1 MKKPLGIACA
11 IIVLLSCTAAVLY
24 AADGPNAQPSQYAL
38 GDQTM
43 SINAGLFLPLFL
55 LPNGVWF
62 LAPSGETGSPPHLYP
77 GVVGS
82 LAWAAYVTPQIR
94 VGAEVAG
101 NFTLSP
107 NLNTFFMLPFL
118 AKASYVFTVYPFE
131 IPLSFA
137 LGMNI
142 VKYVTMSTIDL
153 LLRPGASIYW
163 IYSSSWSFGLNFNYW
178 FDMQFNGTSPANPL
192 NIGSFLEI
200 SLSALYHY

>member
-11 IIVLLSCTAAVLY
+11 LIVLLACAADPLF
-24 AADGPNAQPSQYAL
+24 AADGAKSEPSQYSL

-43 SINAGLFLPLFL
+43 SINAGLFVPLF
-55 LPNGVWF
+55 F
-62 LAPSGETGSPPHLYP
+62 LAPNGAISAPNLSL

-82 LAWAAYVTPQIR
+82 LCWAAYVAPQVRI
-94 VGAEVAG
+94 GAEVAG

-107 NLNTFFMLPFL
+107 NSNTLLMLPFL
-118 AKASYVFTVYPFE
+118 AKASYVFTAYPFE

-142 VKYVTMSTIDL
+142 VKYVDKSTIDL
-153 LLRPGASIYW
+153 LIRPGASVYW

-178 FDMQFNGTSPANPL
+178 FDMQFNGTTPANAR
-192 NIGSFLEI
+192 IGNFLEI